1 MVFVFHF
8 FALFFQHSKIKTMKK
23 RSRFLFL
30 FLPLAAAIL
39 FTLPGC
45 KSGPK
50 DADIQ
55 AGITQKLQLMP
66 DMTGITTSV
75 KDGVVTI
82 TGEFTS
88 DEQKSTTEAAI
99 KEIAGVKSIDDK
111 ATVAA
116 PPAPAPVVTI
126 TPDDALSKMVMDATK
141 DFSGVK
147 AAISDGVITL
157 TGEIKKD
164 DLPKLMMTL
173 NSLKP
178 KKIQNNLVIK

>member
-1 MVFVFHF
+1 
-8 FALFFQHSKIKTMKK
+8 MKK

-50 DADIQ
+50 DDDIQ

-99 KEIAGVKSIDDK
+99 KEINGVKSIDDQ

-116 PPAPAPVVTI
+116 PPPAPVVTI
-126 TPDDALSKMVMDATK
+126 TPDDALSKMVMEATK

-147 AAISDGVITL
+147 AAISGGVITL

>member
-1 MVFVFHF
+1 
-8 FALFFQHSKIKTMKK
+8 MKK
-23 RSRFLFL
+23 KSRFLLL
-30 FLPLAAAIL
+30 FLPLVVVTL
-39 FTLPGC
+39 FSLPGC

-50 DADIQ
+50 DDDIQ

-66 DMTGITTSV
+66 DMAGITTSV
-75 KDGVVTI
+75 KDGIVTI
-82 TGEFTS
+82 AGEFTS
-88 DEQKSTTEAAI
+88 DAQKSSTEAAI
-99 KEIAGVKSIDDK
+99 KDIAGVKSIDDK

-116 PPAPAPVVTI
+116 PPAPAPVVTT
-126 TPDDALSKMVMDATK
+126 TPDDALTKMVMDATK

-147 AAISDGVITL
+147 AAIADGVITL
-157 TGEIKKD
+157 TGEIKKT

>member
-1 MVFVFHF
+1 
-8 FALFFQHSKIKTMKK
+8 MKK

-50 DADIQ
+50 DDDIQ

-99 KEIAGVKSIDDK
+99 KEINGVKSIDDQ

-116 PPAPAPVVTI
+116 PPPAPVVTI

-147 AAISDGVITL
+147 AAISGGVITL